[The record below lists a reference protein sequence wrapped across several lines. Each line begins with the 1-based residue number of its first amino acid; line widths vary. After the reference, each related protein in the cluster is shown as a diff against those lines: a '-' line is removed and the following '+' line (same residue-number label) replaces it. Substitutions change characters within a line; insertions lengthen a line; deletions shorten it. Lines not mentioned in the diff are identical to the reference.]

1 LSASPSICDI
11 LQSMSPNRPLKFRN
25 RTAPLIGIVLCALCV
40 RAALMAST
48 HRTVEDFYITLRYA
62 VNLADHNEFAYNLGE
77 HVLGTTTPL
86 YTLFLAAVAKMGMAP
101 IFWGKILNIFA
112 DGASCVFIYRLGRAA
127 GRPGVGLPA
136 AAVFAVWPT
145 NLYWA
150 ISGMETALVTAAGL
164 AVFVCLAERRPLG
177 MACFGAVLVLL
188 RIDGLLLVLV
198 AFAALW
204 MMSRKPEREG
214 RRISSKDFVR
224 AALLFIVLLLPWV
237 IFATLYFGS
246 PIPTSLVAKLA
257 VYAWQAKSVFPNL
270 KPFTSQ
276 MTHNLNLLLLIGVVP
291 GIVVVSKRIR
301 ALWAPVIWMLL
312 YYAAMAFSKSFLF
325 GWYYVPPAPVYI
337 LVSVL
342 GWAWA
347 VNALSARL
355 PQKIVAWR
363 FAALQVCLAG
373 ILFVGIVMTPRLAV
387 MIRNDQRE
395 DVDLL
400 ETTGRALK
408 DTVKP
413 GERVMLEPIGYIGY
427 YSGVKVL
434 DAVGLVSPEIIPYFR
449 KGAVSPY
456 LDIMAGLKPEYVLL
470 RTGEYHDALDAKVP
484 PYQALL
490 ANYTLVREFRPEG
503 AAPNSEA
510 AFFLFKRK
518 R

>member
-1 LSASPSICDI
+1 
-11 LQSMSPNRPLKFRN
+11 M
-25 RTAPLIGIVLCALCV
+25 AL
-40 RAALMAST
+40 T

-62 VNLADHNEFAYNLGE
+62 INLADHNEFAYNLGE

-86 YTLFLAAVAKMGMAP
+86 YTLFLAAVARMGMNP
-101 IFWGKILNIFA
+101 IYWGKVLNIFA
-112 DGASCVFIYRLGRAA
+112 DGASCVLIYRLGRAA
-127 GRPGVGLPA
+127 GRPRIGLLA

-177 MACFGAVLVLL
+177 MAFFGAVLVLL
-188 RIDGLLLVLV
+188 RIDGLLLVV
-198 AFAALW
+198 IAFAALW
-204 MMSRKPEREG
+204 MMSRKQEQKG
-214 RRISSKDFVR
+214 KGISPKDLAK
-224 AALLFIVLLLPWV
+224 AALLFIGLLLPWV

-257 VYAWQAKSVFPNL
+257 VYAWQAKSAFPNL

-276 MTHNLNLLLLIGVVP
+276 MTHNLNLLLLIGVLP
-291 GIVVVSKRIR
+291 GIVVVSKKVK
-301 ALWAPVIWMLL
+301 ALWPPVIWMLL
-312 YYAAMAFSKSFLF
+312 YYAAMALSKSFLF
-325 GWYYVPPAPVYI
+325 GWYYVPPAPIYI
-337 LVSVL
+337 LVSVM

-347 VNALSARL
+347 VNALAARL
-355 PQKIVAWR
+355 PQKILAWR
-363 FAALQVCLAG
+363 FSAMHACVLG
-373 ILFVGIVMTPRLAV
+373 ILFAGMFMTPRLAV
-387 MIRNDQRE
+387 MIRNDQQD
-395 DVDLL
+395 DVKLL
-400 ETTGRALK
+400 RSTGRALRLI
-408 DTVKP
+408 VKP

-427 YSGVKVL
+427 YGSVKVL

-470 RTGEYHDALDAKVP
+470 RTGEYHDALAAQVP
-484 PYQALL
+484 PDRSLL

-503 AAPNSEA
+503 AASSSEA

-518 R
+518 TKE